1 MNRIT
6 DDMKQI
12 VNDIRLS
19 FVATVNEDGSPYVSP
34 KGTVRAVDDQHL
46 VFVDIASPKTVKNLQ
61 RDPRVEVNC
70 VDFLR
75 RRGYRF
81 RGVAEFLGKD
91 DPMYSAAVEH
101 LHATHGPHYP
111 ANHVIRI
118 RVEQAR
124 PLLSPAYMFNENV
137 KEADLRQAWIKR
149 YGIRE
154 SEPVK
159 AP

>member
-6 DDMKQI
+6 EDMTQI
-12 VNDIRLS
+12 VNDVRLS
-19 FVATVNEDGSPYVSP
+19 FVATVNEDGSPNLSP
-34 KGTVRAVDDQHL
+34 KGTVRAVDQHHL
-46 VFVDIASPKTVKNLQ
+46 VFVDIASPQTVKNLR

-81 RGVAEFLGKD
+81 KGTAEFLPPE
-91 DPMYSAAVEH
+91 DPMYAAAVDH
-101 LHATHGPHYP
+101 LHATHGPNYP

-118 RVEQAR
+118 RVAEAR

-137 KEADLRQAWIKR
+137 KEEDLRRGWIKR
-149 YGIRE
+149 YGIVA
-154 SEPVK
+154 SGP
-159 AP
+159 ATTT